1 MRCCVP
7 QSQRLEQ
14 ISRGFGDREG
24 FYVILEVVAF
34 DGRGAPALAGT
45 NTIFRRADDTK
56 WAYLAVLVV
65 LGEQRVR
72 LRDYLRQGYQVSQG
86 GKENHVAQA
95 KLSCQTHPECRC

>member
-1 MRCCVP
+1 VRCCVP

-72 LRDYLRQGYQVSQG
+72 LLDDLPEHEMRCHKQRLIKHIWHTS
-86 GKENHVAQA
+86 NH
-95 KLSCQTHPECRC
+95 KNTSFIK

>member
-1 MRCCVP
+1 
-7 QSQRLEQ
+7 L
-14 ISRGFGDREG
+14 GHGHG
-24 FYVILEVVAF
+24 LNLILEEILL
-34 DGRGAPALAGT
+34 DRRRTTILAGT
-45 NTIFRRADDTK
+45 NGIFLGCMYDTQR
-56 WAYLAVLVV
+56 AYLAIVVV